1 MIAHARSALSSVCA
15 SFLTHTVGIGNE
27 TMAINDPRGSDEVAN
42 VSFVEITH
50 KGWPYV
56 FVFAKNR
63 HTPFYVSSFVLFVK
77 GLLNVQRT
85 KVISV

>member
-1 MIAHARSALSSVCA
+1 
-15 SFLTHTVGIGNE
+15 
-27 TMAINDPRGSDEVAN
+27 MAINDPRGSDEVAN

-85 KVISV
+85 KV